1 MRIRFVGSVIIAVML
16 GLIFLFG
23 ESPIT
28 YGQTPDIQ
36 PLTLGKPIE
45 RELKS
50 DEAHSYSL
58 SLQAGQFLNVVV
70 EQKGIDVVVTL
81 FDANN
86 KKTVEVDSPNGTQG
100 PEPVSII
107 IETAGT
113 YRLEVRSLEKTAP
126 AGKYEV
132 QILEQRAATDKDK
145 DRVAAMTGLAESNG
159 LRSKGTAESLT
170 VATQKLGAAVALF
183 KKIEDAPHQGETLF
197 TLGAVYS
204 DLGES
209 QKALENYHLSLDMF
223 RKLGDKRS
231 EATTLNDIGTVYLQ
245 LGEAKTALDY
255 YNPALV
261 IHRITKNRDGE
272 AITLSNIGVAYE
284 YLSEI
289 EQAMDA
295 DVKAL
300 GIRRQIIDKSGEGFT
315 LANIGKLYSIMGEQQ
330 KALENYGQ
338 ALKIFEELGDRR
350 TESGVLIHLGSSY
363 QKLGELQKSLDYYNR
378 AISIAHEIG
387 DSVDEANALGGI
399 GLIFIDLEEYK
410 KAIDVNE
417 KILSIFRTLGDTRFQ
432 SQALNNIGLAYS
444 GLKDYGKALEYY
456 AQVLSLN
463 KGAGHKSQ
471 EAITLDNIGRVHSSM
486 GESRAAIQY
495 YYQSLP
501 LGRES
506 QDNRGEAFSLEYL
519 EYDWNLLQNKRYS
532 VFFGKKAVTQ
542 YQSLRANITG
552 LDKSVQK
559 TFLKSIESVYRRL
572 ASSLVAQ
579 GRSAEALQIL
589 NLFKDQQYFD
599 FKSLKQTAPISFT
612 ARETRLSAELDTRI
626 EAVVTA
632 SRAIDEFRR
641 SVGKREPTANESIQI
656 RSFELK
662 LARANAEYQAFLTR
676 AEKEFA
682 APSDDMDTVPELAD
696 LKAMQAALRE
706 TSDSTKQN
714 TVAVYTLVGDDGFR
728 TLLVTADGITSA
740 AYAINGKDLNAKA
753 LQFWKLLRTPK
764 YDPREAANELYR
776 IVFEPLLDKLPRDT
790 KTILWSLDGNLR
802 YVPMATLFDGRQ
814 YLVERYQNVVFT
826 RADNEQMTRDVS
838 NGRSGTGM
846 GSSEAHEVSLGN
858 DTFNASALPSVKME
872 LGRIFKQGN
881 RGVLNGEVLID
892 KRFTK
897 AAMLD
902 ALKARKPLV
911 HIASHFRFVAG
922 DEANSFLLL
931 GDGMPFTLD
940 EMKQQK
946 DLFAGVEL
954 LALSACQ
961 TAAQRPDAN
970 GREVDGFAEL
980 AQRLGAGAVMASL
993 WEVSDN
999 STAELMTRFYQ
1010 DYTKTGVNKAEAIRK
1025 AQLALLKGE
1034 YRTSATA
1041 NRQLTQDDAETE
1053 KNIKIDPSK
1062 LVLYKRNPNAPF
1074 AHPFYWSPFI
1084 LIGNWK

>member
-1 MRIRFVGSVIIAVML
+1 ML

-23 ESPIT
+23 VSPIT

-45 RELKS
+45 RTLKS
-50 DEAHSYSL
+50 DEFHSYTL
-58 SLQAGQFLNVVV
+58 ILQAGQFLNVVV

-100 PEPVSII
+100 PEPISII
-107 IETAGT
+107 IETTGA
-113 YRLEVRSLEKTAP
+113 YRLDVRSLDKTAS

-145 DRVAAMTGLAESNG
+145 DRMAAMAGLAESNE
-159 LRSKGTAESLT
+159 LRSKGTAQSLT
-170 VATQKLGAAVALF
+170 LATQKLGAALALF
-183 KKIEDAPHQGETLF
+183 KKIDDAPHQGETLF

-204 DLGES
+204 DLGDS
-209 QKALENYHLSLDMF
+209 QKALENYNLSLEMF

-231 EATTLNDIGTVYLQ
+231 EATTLNDIGGVYLE
-245 LGEAKTALDY
+245 LGVGTTALDY
-255 YNPALV
+255 LNPALAL
-261 IHRITKNRDGE
+261 HRITKNLDGE
-272 AITLSNIGVAYE
+272 ATTLSNIAVAYE
-284 YLSEI
+284 YLSEN
-289 EQAMDA
+289 QKAMDA
-295 DVKAL
+295 NINAL
-300 GIRRQIIDKSGEGFT
+300 EIDRQINDKSGVGFI
-315 LANIGKLYSIMGEQQ
+315 LANIGKLHSIMGEQQ
-330 KALENYGQ
+330 KALDDYGQ
-338 ALKIFEELGDRR
+338 SLQIFEELGDRR
-350 TESGVLIHLGSSY
+350 TESGVLSHLGGIY
-363 QKLGELQKSLDYYNR
+363 RDLGELQRGLDYYNR
-378 AISIAHEIG
+378 AITIAHEIG
-387 DSVDEANALGGI
+387 DSAQEATALGGS
-399 GLIFIDLEEYK
+399 GMIFIRLGEFQ
-410 KAIDVNE
+410 KAINVNE
-417 KILSIFRTLGDTRFQ
+417 KILGIFRTLGDKRSETQ
-432 SQALNNIGLAYS
+432 VLNNIGLAYS
-444 GLKDYGKALEYY
+444 HLKDYRKALEYY
-456 AQVLSLN
+456 AHALSLN
-463 KGAGHKSQ
+463 KVAGDKSQ
-471 EAITLDNIGRVHSSM
+471 EATTLDNIGRVHSLM

-501 LGRES
+501 LRRES
-506 QDNRGEAFSLEYL
+506 NDNSGEAFSLEYL

-532 VFFGKKAVTQ
+532 AFFGKRAVNQ
-542 YQSLRANITG
+542 YQSLRANISG
-552 LDKSVQK
+552 LDKGVQK
-559 TFLKSIESVYRRL
+559 TFLNSVESVYRRL

-579 GRSAEALQIL
+579 GRSNEALQIL

-599 FKSLKQTAPISFT
+599 FKSSKQTAPIIFT
-612 ARETRLSAELDTRI
+612 ERETRLSAEMDTRI

-632 SRAIDEFRR
+632 SRAIEEFRR
-641 SVGKREPTANESIQI
+641 SVGKREPTANEAIQI
-656 RSFELK
+656 KSIESK
-662 LARANAEYQAFLTR
+662 VATANSDYWAFLKK
-676 AEKEFA
+676 AEFEFT
-682 APSDDMDTVPELAD
+682 APLDDRDRVPEVAD
-696 LKAMQAALRE
+696 LGAMQAALRE
-706 TSDSTKQN
+706 TSAKTGQK

-728 TLLVTADGITSA
+728 TLLVTPEGIRSS
-740 AYAINGKDLNAKA
+740 AYAIKGRDLNDKA

-826 RADNEQMTRDVS
+826 RADKEQMTRDVS
-838 NGRSGTGM
+838 NGGSGTGM
-846 GSSEAHEVSLGN
+846 GGSEAHKVTLSGVN
-858 DTFNASALPSVKME
+858 FNASALPSVKTE
-872 LGRIFKQGN
+872 LSRIFKKGN
-881 RGVLNGEVLID
+881 RGVLNGEVLLD

-897 AAMLD
+897 ATMLD

-931 GDGMPFTLD
+931 GDGTPFTLD

-946 DLFAGVEL
+946 DLFGGVAL

-999 STAELMTRFYQ
+999 STAELMTRFYKN
-1010 DYTKTGVNKAEAIRK
+1010 YTKTGVNKAEAIRK
-1025 AQLALLKGE
+1025 AQLALLTGE
-1034 YRTSATA
+1034 YKTASSA
-1041 NRQLTQDDAETE
+1041 NRQLTQDDAETGT
-1053 KNIKIDPSK
+1053 NIKINPAK
-1062 LVLYKRNPNAPF
+1062 LRLYKPNPNAPF